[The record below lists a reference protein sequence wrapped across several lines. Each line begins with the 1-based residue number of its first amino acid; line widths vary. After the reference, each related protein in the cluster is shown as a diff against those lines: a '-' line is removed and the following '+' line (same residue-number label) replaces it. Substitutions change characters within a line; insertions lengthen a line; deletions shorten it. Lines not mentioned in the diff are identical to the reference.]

1 MRNNIEDAIDIEKLT
16 IYDFIT
22 EKEISSLNVK
32 LDIAR
37 RLIEGNSYR
46 QIVEDLAVSTA
57 SISKVATRLAEIAE
71 KSEQLAIR

>member
-1 MRNNIEDAIDIEKLT
+1 MRNNIEDVIDIEKLT

-57 SISKVATRLAEIAE
+57 SISKIATRLAKIAE
-71 KSEQLAIR
+71 KSE